1 MPYVTPPATVPPRED
16 VTAALALL
24 EDVKH
29 TVPTLKAA
37 LLYVA
42 SQTGR
47 TSSLVRV
54 AYHRSRRRLR
64 HGHGLMK
71 LTTEHEAALVSVTQA
86 FSVNNLALT
95 VEQMRQLVLRKWGVK
110 VSRTW
115 VSRFLGRYRK
125 QLSKRACK
133 ALADK
138 RAGREVF
145 DGVVDLCTE
154 LEDFLAHY
162 HFPEHVIFN
171 YDETRVVQRDDKM
184 TLRRVEAANKER
196 ANVRSTR
203 HQDVA
208 SLLTFVAA
216 DGSVLLRVFILKR
229 RFRKGEEA
237 AVNFTMERAP
247 SITRG
252 TWPMYYR

>member
-1 MPYVTPPATVPPRED
+1 MLVPYVTPPATVPPRED

-95 VEQMRQLVLRKWGVK
+95 VEQMRQLVLRKWGFK

-115 VSRFLGRYRK
+115 VSRFPGRYYK
-125 QLSKRACK
+125 QMSKRACK

-145 DGVVDLCTE
+145 DGMVDFCTE
-154 LEDFLAHY
+154 REDFLTH
-162 HFPEHVIFN
+162 
-171 YDETRVVQRDDKM
+171 
-184 TLRRVEAANKER
+184 
-196 ANVRSTR
+196 
-203 HQDVA
+203 
-208 SLLTFVAA
+208 
-216 DGSVLLRVFILKR
+216 
-229 RFRKGEEA
+229 
-237 AVNFTMERAP
+237 
-247 SITRG
+247 
-252 TWPMYYR
+252 

>member
-1 MPYVTPPATVPPRED
+1 MPPHED
-16 VTAALALL
+16 LAAALALL
-24 EDVKH
+24 EDVEH
-29 TVPTLKAA
+29 TFPTLKAA
-37 LLYVA
+37 LLYVT
-42 SQTGR
+42 SHTGR
-47 TSSLVRV
+47 TAPSVRV
-54 AYHRSRRRLR
+54 AYHRSRRGRR

-71 LTTEHEAALVSVTQA
+71 LTPDHEAVLVSVTQD
-86 FSVNNLALT
+86 FSVNNLALN

-115 VSRFLGRYRK
+115 VSRFLDRHRK

-138 RAGREVF
+138 RVGREVF
-145 DGVVDLCTE
+145 DGVVDFCTE
-154 LEDFLAHY
+154 LEDFLTHY
-162 HFPEHVIFN
+162 HFPDHAVFN
-171 YDETRVVQRDDKM
+171 YDETRVVQRGDKM

-203 HQDVA
+203 YQDVA

-216 DGSVLLRVFILKR
+216 DRSVLLSVYILKG
-229 RFRKGEEA
+229 RFGVGDEA

-252 TWPMYYR
+252 TWPRYYC